1 MAVRW
6 LKYIR
11 IQKFNGSISTRAT
24 ANFKD
29 SNVAKL
35 RTYLHD
41 DKYVVVPANKVFN
54 NNVVVCKSN
63 YIDCLIKE
71 IGIGNSIDN
80 PTYTPVPMILTKVEI
95 QDNHPWNF
103 KQR

>member
-1 MAVRW
+1 MAVRS

-11 IQKFNGSISTRAT
+11 IKKYNGSISTRAT
-24 ANFKD
+24 TNFKD

-54 NNVVVCKSN
+54 NIVFVCKSKLHRLF
-63 YIDCLIKE
+63 DK
-71 IGIGNSIDN
+71 GNRYWKFN
-80 PTYTPVPMILTKVEI
+80 
-95 QDNHPWNF
+95 
-103 KQR
+103 